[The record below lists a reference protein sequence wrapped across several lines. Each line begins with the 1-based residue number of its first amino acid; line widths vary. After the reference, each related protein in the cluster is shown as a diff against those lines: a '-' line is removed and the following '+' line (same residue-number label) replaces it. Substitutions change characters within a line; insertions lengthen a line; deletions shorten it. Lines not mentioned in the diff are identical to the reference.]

1 MKSKYLLEYT
11 WGIDNPVYEE
21 QEIETDNIG
30 WSLDQIARHRGNIK
44 FIKVQKL

>member
-11 WGIDNPVYEE
+11 WGIDNPVHEE

-30 WSLDQIARHRGNIK
+30 WSLDQIVHFLPSKIQDL
-44 FIKVQKL
+44 I